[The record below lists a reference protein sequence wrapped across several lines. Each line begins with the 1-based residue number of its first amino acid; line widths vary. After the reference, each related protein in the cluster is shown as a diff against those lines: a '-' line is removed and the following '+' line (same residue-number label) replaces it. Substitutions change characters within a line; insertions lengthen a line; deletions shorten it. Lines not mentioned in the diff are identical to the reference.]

1 MLGSSRF
8 VIAIHV
14 LAILARAHGREPV
27 CSTFIAQSVNTNPV
41 VIRRL
46 MASMEQHSLVKSLAG
61 RKGGFILARD
71 PRSITLQEIFN
82 ALEGSELF
90 RRHVREPSKECPV
103 GACIANVISKPLRV
117 AEEAM
122 NAALARTTLQ
132 DLVSEIPLQLE
143 QALRTQPAT

>member
-8 VIAIHV
+8 VIGIHV

-46 MASMEQHSLVKSLAG
+46 MASMEQHYLVKSLAG
-61 RKGGFILARD
+61 RKGGFVLARQPKD
-71 PRSITLQEIFN
+71 ITLQEIFA

-90 RRHVREPSKECPV
+90 RMHAKEPSKECPV
-103 GACIANVISKPLRV
+103 GASIAYVISKPLKL

-122 NAALARTTLQ
+122 NSALARTTLK
-132 DLVSEIPLQLE
+132 DVVGEIPV
-143 QALRTQPAT
+143 

>member
-8 VIAIHV
+8 VIGIHV

-27 CSTFIAQSVNTNPV
+27 CSTFIAHSVNTNPV

-46 MASMEQHSLVKSLAG
+46 MASMEQHALVKSLAG
-61 RKGGFILARD
+61 RKGGFILARQPKD
-71 PRSITLQEIFN
+71 ITLQEIFT

-90 RRHVREPSKECPV
+90 RMHAREPSKECPV
-103 GACIANVISKPLRV
+103 GACIARVVSKPLKL

-122 NAALARTTLQ
+122 NSALARTTLK
-132 DLVSEIPLQLE
+132 DVVGEIPV
-143 QALRTQPAT
+143 